1 MKLYN
6 FSMERVLEWRENKEK
21 SSMEQFALLQNELH
35 YERSILTDLMN
46 EYETS
51 KDKNKKNINVNE
63 LRQLQLY
70 RQALED
76 RIDYQNI
83 AIVKKIN
90 ELEAVRLEL
99 VDAQMDRRVM
109 EKLKERDISKYKDDI
124 RDAEQREIDE
134 IAVLRFKPIKI

>member
-35 YERSILTDLMN
+35 YERSILTDLIN